1 MPISLYDAIVPSQRQ
16 IIAAVSALVDKAAAH
31 CRDRG
36 EPEAALIEARLA
48 PDMLPFGYQV
58 KSVAEHSR
66 GSIEGVRAGV
76 YSPSLDPWPDSTAGL
91 TAKLDDADAFLAAL
105 DPAEL
110 DGFVGRDMRFEFKD
124 RRMDFAAEQF
134 LLSFAQPNFYFHAAT
149 AYDILRAQGLAIG
162 KRDFVGMPRLRQPP
176 G

>member
-16 IIAAVSALVDKAAAH
+16 MIAAVTALVDKAAAH

-66 GSIEGVRAGV
+66 GSIEGVRVGV
-76 YSPSLDPWPDSTAGL
+76 YSPSLDPWPDSMAGL
-91 TAKLDDADAFLAAL
+91 SAKLSDADAQAMEARESAL
-105 DPAEL
+105 LRGLGFADPYL
-110 DGFVGRDMRFEFKD
+110 VPN
-124 RRMDFAAEQF
+124 RRSPA
-134 LLSFAQPNFYFHAAT
+134 SPS
-149 AYDILRAQGLAIG
+149 
-162 KRDFVGMPRLRQPP
+162 P
-176 G
+176 GTM

>member
-36 EPEAALIEARLA
+36 EPEAALVEARLA

-66 GSIEGVRAGV
+66 GSIEGVRAGI
-76 YSPSLDPWPDSTAGL
+76 YSPSLDPWPDSMAEL
-91 TAKLDDADAFLAAL
+91 SAKLSDADAFLAAL
-105 DPAEL
+105 DPAEI
-110 DGFVGRDMRFEFKD
+110 DGFLGREMRFEFKD
-124 RRMDFAAEQF
+124 RRMNFAAEQF

-149 AYDILRAQGLAIG
+149 AYDILRVQGLAIG
-162 KRDFVGMPRLRQPP
+162 KRDFMGMPRFRQ
-176 G
+176 

>member
-1 MPISLYDAIVPSQRQ
+1 MPLSLYDAIVPSQRQ
-16 IIAAVSALVDKAAAH
+16 IIAAVKALVARAAAH
-31 CRDRG
+31 CAAKG
-36 EPEAALIEARLA
+36 ESDAALVEARLA

-58 KSVAEHSR
+58 KAVAEHSR

-76 YSPSLDPWPDSTAGL
+76 YSPSLDPWPDSFAGL

-105 DPAEL
+105 DPAEVE
-110 DGFVGRDMRFEFKD
+110 GFVGQDMRFEFRD
-124 RRMDFAAEQF
+124 SRMPFSAEHF

-162 KRDFVGMPRLRQPP
+162 KRDFMGMPRIRM
-176 G
+176 